1 MYIFAII
8 DLVYSVYREYS
19 LSIIAIVDSLYT
31 GSVEYS
37 VYIVFIADNIHIA
50 DTVTVVYTVAS
61 VNAVYTYTM
70 AIVATGYTV
79 AIVAIVFSA
88 YNLYTQ
94 YIVHS
99 VLSDMLPVTLVGFT
113 TMGRKDGIILFL
125 GGQGYGILALHLQPL
140 VEFVIEQDPTLAG
153 LRSWHLALLQL
164 HVEGVQ
170 GHTEIV
176 SRFLHVHRATHT
188 FQLLLGLA
196 FLKVKQY
203 HLHADDFI
211 PKLGNDPRKVVE
223 CQSFLYHT

>member
-37 VYIVFIADNIHIA
+37 VYIVFIAGNIHIA
-50 DTVTVVYTVAS
+50 DTVTVVYSVAS
-61 VNAVYTYTM
+61 VNAVYAYTV

-125 GGQGYGILALHLQPL
+125 GGQGYGILAFHLQPL
-140 VEFVIEQDPTLAG
+140 VEFVIEQDPSIAG
-153 LRSWHLALLQL
+153 LRS
-164 HVEGVQ
+164 
-170 GHTEIV
+170 
-176 SRFLHVHRATHT
+176 
-188 FQLLLGLA
+188 
-196 FLKVKQY
+196 
-203 HLHADDFI
+203 
-211 PKLGNDPRKVVE
+211 
-223 CQSFLYHT
+223 

>member
-50 DTVTVVYTVAS
+50 DTVTVVYSVAS
-61 VNAVYTYTM
+61 VNAVYTYTV

-125 GGQGYGILALHLQPL
+125 GGQGYGILSSSSLNKTQRLPG
-140 VEFVIEQDPTLAG
+140 FDPGT
-153 LRSWHLALLQL
+153 SP
-164 HVEGVQ
+164 
-170 GHTEIV
+170 
-176 SRFLHVHRATHT
+176 FCN
-188 FQLLLGLA
+188 FM
-196 FLKVKQY
+196 
-203 HLHADDFI
+203 
-211 PKLGNDPRKVVE
+211 
-223 CQSFLYHT
+223 

>member
-1 MYIFAII
+1 MAFI
-8 DLVYSVYREYS
+8 DFVYSVYREYN
-19 LSIIAIVDSLYT
+19 LSIIAIIDSLYT

-37 VYIVFIADNIHIA
+37 VNIVFIADNIHIA
-50 DTVTVVYTVAS
+50 DIVIVVYSMAS
-61 VNAVYTYTM
+61 VNAVYTYTV
-70 AIVATGYTV
+70 AIVAFRYV
-79 AIVAIVFSA
+79 VDIVAIVFSA

-164 HVEGVQ
+164 HVEGVER
-170 GHTEIV
+170 HTQV
-176 SRFLHVHRATHT
+176 VRSLLHVHRATHT

-211 PKLGNDPRKVVE
+211 PKLGNDLRKVVE
-223 CQSFLYHT
+223 CQFDVLHMIR

>member
-1 MYIFAII
+1 MAFI
-8 DLVYSVYREYS
+8 DFVYREYS

-50 DTVTVVYTVAS
+50 DTITVVYTVAS
-61 VNAVYTYTM
+61 VNAVYTYTV

-125 GGQGYGILALHLQPL
+125 GGQGYSILAFHLQPL

-164 HVEGVQ
+164 HV
-170 GHTEIV
+170 
-176 SRFLHVHRATHT
+176 
-188 FQLLLGLA
+188 
-196 FLKVKQY
+196 
-203 HLHADDFI
+203 
-211 PKLGNDPRKVVE
+211 
-223 CQSFLYHT
+223 

>member
-61 VNAVYTYTM
+61 VNAVYTYTV

-164 HVEGVQ
+164 YVEGVQ
-170 GHTEIV
+170 RHAEIV
-176 SRFLHVHRATHT
+176 SRFLHIHRATHALY
-188 FQLLLGLA
+188 LLLCLS
-196 FLKVKQY
+196 FLKVRQQY
-203 HLHADDFI
+203 LHADDFI
-211 PKLGNDPRKVVE
+211 PKLGNDLRKVVE
-223 CQSFLYHT
+223 CQSFLYNK